1 MKEKKSGQL
10 LCKLKSKKR
19 SQYHFNTDLDS
30 EVKPKINSGG
40 KDQGRHGSSQRMTK
54 PIRLQDLENSVAC
67 SQTEKKK
74 TFIQQVKTI
83 QQVKKIPLGHNH
95 VNGIK

>member
-19 SQYHFNTDLDS
+19 KQYHFNTDLDS

-40 KDQGRHGSSQRMTK
+40 KDQERHGSSQRMTK
-54 PIRLQDLENSVAC
+54 PIRLQDLENSVAS

-74 TFIQQVKTI
+74 NIHPAGKNNPARKENSSRPQ
-83 QQVKKIPLGHNH
+83 PC
-95 VNGIK
+95 